1 MLNCL
6 FNYLAIVLYWL
17 HVFMDSSGR
26 GSLDHLHYK
35 TYDLKY
41 DFLQ

>member
-17 HVFMDSSGR
+17 YVFMDSSGR

-35 TYDLKY
+35 TYDLK
-41 DFLQ
+41 